1 MELDAFDLFGK
12 CHRIYVHGVRSAIRE
27 RLESHYGDQWWEQGI
42 LPSFGGPTREQ
53 IAAEAEKYDAGQ
65 RHFLLDS
72 RHFGY
77 IIRKNHE
84 AAFLQSFPNSLR
96 AFTQFR
102 QLTTV
107 RNDWAHIQEISP
119 GRYRQAANI
128 MQDILVALNRQEALE
143 VERMSKDAMADST
156 TETTQEP
163 IEEADLENAPVVT
176 VQPLTEPVD
185 NWRRLQSYLQVERAV
200 SIEETDRGRIAK
212 ISVNLANTAPES
224 PDWPSVVFRTI
235 TLAGA
240 GIDTKSISPLRP
252 GETAEANFQVPET
265 RLLSFELS
273 LSAEVDGDELLKF
286 QHHAQLP
293 PDATAPIKK
302 RFAADFEELGVKG
315 FVTEAVETVARAN
328 ESLSMREMAELRQS
342 ARAFSSRA
350 DKVLNDLNG
359 VFRAYGIQRE
369 DTLGSR
375 MRELNTTLTNFKK
388 TVEEFD
394 QAVGETDADKVQE
407 VQESLKDAQ
416 LAVLRV
422 EAELR
427 SVGG

>member
-12 CHRIYVHGVRSAIRE
+12 SHRIYVHGVRSAIRE

-42 LPSFGGPTREQ
+42 LPSFWGPIREQ

-128 MQDILVALNRQEALE
+128 MQDILAALNRQEALE

-163 IEEADLENAPVVT
+163 IEEADLENAPVVA

-185 NWRRLQSYLQVERAV
+185 SWRRLQSYLQVERDV
-200 SIEETDRGRIAK
+200 SIEETDRGRIAQ
-212 ISVNLANTAPES
+212 ISVRLANTAPES
-224 PDWPSVVFRTI
+224 PDWPSVVFREI
-235 TLAGA
+235 VVGDGGNHSEQIHRLQ
-240 GIDTKSISPLRP
+240 P

-286 QHHAQLP
+286 QHRAELP
-293 PDATAPIKK
+293 PDATAAIKSHFASRFRRTGRQGIRHRGRRNGWPGQRRPQHERDGSVARVCTRL
-302 RFAADFEELGVKG
+302 RFADRQN
-315 FVTEAVETVARAN
+315 TE
-328 ESLSMREMAELRQS
+328 
-342 ARAFSSRA
+342 
-350 DKVLNDLNG
+350 
-359 VFRAYGIQRE
+359 
-369 DTLGSR
+369 
-375 MRELNTTLTNFKK
+375 
-388 TVEEFD
+388 
-394 QAVGETDADKVQE
+394 
-407 VQESLKDAQ
+407 
-416 LAVLRV
+416 
-422 EAELR
+422 
-427 SVGG
+427 

>member
-1 MELDAFDLFGK
+1 M
-12 CHRIYVHGVRSAIRE
+12 
-27 RLESHYGDQWWEQGI
+27 
-42 LPSFGGPTREQ
+42 
-53 IAAEAEKYDAGQ
+53 
-65 RHFLLDS
+65 
-72 RHFGY
+72 
-77 IIRKNHE
+77 
-84 AAFLQSFPNSLR
+84 
-96 AFTQFR
+96 
-102 QLTTV
+102 
-107 RNDWAHIQEISP
+107 
-119 GRYRQAANI
+119 
-128 MQDILVALNRQEALE
+128 MQDILAALNREEALD
-143 VERMSKDAMADST
+143 VEKIRREAM
-156 TETTQEP
+156 TEPAANVAEEP
-163 IEEADLENAPVVT
+163 IEEADLES
-176 VQPLTEPVD
+176 QPSEPKSVLAEPVD

-315 FVTEAVETVARAN
+315 FVTEAVETVGRAN
-328 ESLSMREMAELRQS
+328 EDLSMREMAQLRES
-342 ARAFSSRA
+342 ARDFALRT
-350 DKVLNDLNG
+350 DKILNDLNG
-359 VFRAYGIQRE
+359 VFRAYRIQRE
-369 DTLGSR
+369 DTLGGR

-394 QAVGETDADKVQE
+394 QAVGETDPDKMQE
-407 VQESLKDAQ
+407 VQNSLKEAQ

-427 SVGG
+427 SVGGSQPPQPQNAERHFTPPPSMIEIMSRRATPHPKTDADSPLSSA

>member
-1 MELDAFDLFGK
+1 
-12 CHRIYVHGVRSAIRE
+12 
-27 RLESHYGDQWWEQGI
+27 
-42 LPSFGGPTREQ
+42 
-53 IAAEAEKYDAGQ
+53 
-65 RHFLLDS
+65 
-72 RHFGY
+72 
-77 IIRKNHE
+77 
-84 AAFLQSFPNSLR
+84 
-96 AFTQFR
+96 
-102 QLTTV
+102 
-107 RNDWAHIQEISP
+107 
-119 GRYRQAANI
+119 
-128 MQDILVALNRQEALE
+128 MQDILAALNRQEALE

-163 IEEADLENAPVVT
+163 IEEADLENAPVVA

-200 SIEETDRGRIAK
+200 NFEDGTNGRIAQ
-212 ISVNLANTAPES
+212 ISVKLANTAPES

-240 GIDTKSISPLRP
+240 GIDTKSINTLRP
-252 GETAEANFQVPET
+252 GETAEANFQVPEA

-273 LSAEVDGDELLKF
+273 LSAEVDGHELLKF

-293 PDATAPIKK
+293 PDATAAVKSH
-302 RFAADFEELGVKG
+302 FASDFEELGVKG

-328 ESLSMREMAELRQS
+328 EDLSMREMAQLRES
-342 ARAFSSRA
+342 ARDFALRT
-350 DKVLNDLNG
+350 DKILNDLNG
-359 VFRAYGIQRE
+359 VFRAYRIQRE
-369 DTLGSR
+369 DTLGGR

-394 QAVGETDADKVQE
+394 QAVGETDPDKMQE
-407 VQESLKDAQ
+407 VQNSLKEAQ

-427 SVGG
+427 SVGGSQPPQPENAERHFTPPPSMIEIMSRRATPHPKTDADSPLSSA